1 MAICTTPSAETL
13 KLFATETSYHMPT
26 HHSLFSCDDVTAE
39 CSLLLNESEIHGP
52 NTHLSQQ
59 QVNAGEMPRSKQNT
73 ICFLPAREFV
83 TVRNATKRQQE
94 STRVYQLYTYR
105 WIQLKKVV

>member
-1 MAICTTPSAETL
+1 
-13 KLFATETSYHMPT
+13 
-26 HHSLFSCDDVTAE
+26 
-39 CSLLLNESEIHGP
+39 
-52 NTHLSQQ
+52 
-59 QVNAGEMPRSKQNT
+59 MPRSKQNT

-105 WIQLKKVV
+105 WI